1 MAKRIPPTHPRAR
14 HQIEALSQRLRAA
27 RMRRSMTQEVMAERV
42 GVSVPTIAKL
52 ESGDPSTSLATVLR
66 ALTVLG
72 LAGDIDLIA
81 AQDTLGR
88 ELQDNALRRTNAPLR
103 ARTTPMPR
111 PTPIAQTPPAPALFP
126 TPSVSTK
133 TPRPRKPKP

>member
-1 MAKRIPPTHPRAR
+1 MAKRIPPTHPRVQR
-14 HQIEALSQRLRAA
+14 QIEALSQRLRAA

-52 ESGDPSTSLATVLR
+52 ENGDPSTSLATVLR
-66 ALTVLG
+66 VLTVLG

-88 ELQDNALRRTNAPLR
+88 ELQDNALRRTNAPR
-103 ARTTPMPR
+103 RTRNTPMP
-111 PTPIAQTPPAPALFP
+111 PPAPTSLP
-126 TPSVSTK
+126 TPSVPSK
-133 TPRPRKPKP
+133 PPRPRKPRP